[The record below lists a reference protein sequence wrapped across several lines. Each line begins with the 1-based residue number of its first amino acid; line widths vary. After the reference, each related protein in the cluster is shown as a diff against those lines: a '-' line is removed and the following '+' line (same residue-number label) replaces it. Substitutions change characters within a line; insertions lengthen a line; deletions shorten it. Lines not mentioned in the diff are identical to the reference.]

1 MTNPTWQQVDKGRY
15 HLQMNGHDL
24 QVIRNPDREDRRR
37 FLAVVNRRPLD
48 PPTQTVGQAKTKA
61 MNFVFG
67 VKRKPQGQV
76 WDWSQ
81 VRPAKELEAELDATG
96 RDPIPGAGPQP
107 DVQPEAQPEA
117 QEIPDFTNDQAQA
130 IMDAIFHDV
139 PAQASLP
146 APDPV
151 PPLGA
156 VHEVHV
162 EFKAVFRTA
171 DPDQVVNQLKV
182 YIQSLRQDLG
192 GDVDCQVN
200 QPPSLRI

>member
-1 MTNPTWQQVDKGRY
+1 MTNPSWQQVDKGRY

-24 QVIRNPDREDRRR
+24 QVIRNPDREDRRK

-48 PPTQTVGQAKTKA
+48 PPTQTVNQAKTKA
-61 MNFVFG
+61 INFVFG
-67 VKRKPQGQV
+67 VKRKPQGKV

-81 VRPAKELEAELDATG
+81 VRPAKELEAELEA
-96 RDPIPGAGPQP
+96 RQAEAIPGTGPQP
-107 DVQPEAQPEA
+107 DVQPEV
-117 QEIPDFTNDQAQA
+117 PDLTDDQADA
-130 IMDAIFHDV
+130 VLDAIFQEV
-139 PAQASLP
+139 PDQVALP
-146 APDPV
+146 APDAV

-156 VHEVHV
+156 VHVVTV
-162 EFKAVFRTA
+162 EFKAVFRTS

-200 QPPSLRI
+200 QPPVIRI